1 MLYSSLFVLALQSG
15 LSITGVKATQSSS
28 ASTHEKRG
36 LDNSAIAKKYFGNDA
51 PWYQDRIAYFECS
64 DPQITDVW
72 YYRWKIFR
80 AHQRDLGAKGY
91 ISTEFLDDVGWQL
104 QPWASLND
112 ATGFHIGE
120 GRWNRDRRFKDDYL
134 RHMLTGGDD
143 RHFTDYIM
151 DSVWGSYL
159 VDNDVPSATQYLDQ
173 MKTLFDAWK
182 DHFDTS
188 KGLYWVEPLLDATEY
203 TISSIDA
210 SGGQDGFTG
219 GDSFRPS
226 VNSYMYA
233 NARAIAKL
241 AGLLNQADVTADYNS
256 RAAAIKSNVQ
266 KSLWNSTF
274 SHFIDRYKVDNDYV
288 NYWDFI
294 RGRELVGVLPWT
306 FDLPDNSSEYASSW
320 KHVLNS
326 NELAGPKGLRTVEPS
341 YQYYM
346 KQYRYEG
353 SRPECQWNGPV
364 WPFQTTQALLA
375 MSNLLDHYQ
384 QSVVTNADYIRNLKQ
399 YTQLHY
405 QGSSST
411 LNLQEDYYPDTGEA
425 IVGLARSPH
434 YFHSGYIDLIMTGL
448 VGIRPRADDF
458 IEINPLITSA
468 ITYFRVEQAPY
479 HGTNVAV
486 QWDAD
491 GSRYGQGAGLRV
503 ERDGVVIATS
513 PTLKRLVVPYQKK
526 AIIGI
531 NRPIAK
537 SIQLQSNTNY
547 PKGTASSGTDVENVH
562 DAIDGRVWFFPELVN
577 GWNSDANS
585 ATNQWYTVD
594 FGSATQISRAELA
607 FFDNGNDFRAPTAY
621 SIQVL
626 SNGNWVDIGGQQ
638 KSAVV
643 ANGITNV
650 QFTSTSVLQVR
661 LAMTQPSGKRTR
673 LVEVKYF

>member
-1 MLYSSLFVLALQSG
+1 MLYSSLFLMALQSG
-15 LSITGVKATQSSS
+15 LTIKGAKATP
-28 ASTHEKRG
+28 APVHEKRA
-36 LDNSAIAKKYFGNDA
+36 LDTTAIAKKYFGNDA

-64 DPQITDVW
+64 DSQITDVF

-104 QPWASLND
+104 EPYASLND
-112 ATGFHIGE
+112 ATGFHVAE

-134 RHMLTGGDD
+134 SYMLAGGDD
-143 RHFTDYIM
+143 RHFTDYIQ

-159 VDNDVPSATQYLDQ
+159 VDNDVPSATKYLDQ
-173 MKTLFDAWK
+173 MKSLYNSWS
-182 DHFDTS
+182 DHFDSS
-188 KGLYWVEPLLDATEY
+188 KGLYWIEPLLDATEY

-210 SGGQDGFTG
+210 SGGKDGFTG
-219 GDSFRPS
+219 GDAFRPS
-226 VNSYMYA
+226 INSYMYA
-233 NARAIAKL
+233 NARALAKL
-241 AGLLNQADVTADYNS
+241 ADLAGQSSVADDYNS

-266 KSLWNSTF
+266 KSLWNSTLT
-274 SHFIDRYKVDNDYV
+274 HFIDRYKVSNDYV
-288 NYWDFI
+288 KYWDPI
-294 RGRELVGVLPWT
+294 RGRELVGVVPWT

-320 KHVLNS
+320 KHLLDS
-326 NELAGPKGLRTVEPS
+326 NELGGAKGLRTVEPS

-346 KQYRYEG
+346 KQYRYDAATG
-353 SRPECQWNGPV
+353 RRECQWNGPA
-364 WPFQTTQALLA
+364 WPFQTTQALLG

-384 QSVVTNADYIRNLKQ
+384 QNAVTNSDYIRLLRQ

-405 QGSSST
+405 NGAT
-411 LNLQEDYYPDTGEA
+411 LNLQEDYDPDQGGA
-425 IVGLARSPH
+425 IVGLPRSPH

-458 IEINPLITSA
+458 LEINPLITSD
-468 ITYFRVEQAPY
+468 IKYFRAEEVPY
-479 HGTNVAV
+479 HGTNIVV

-503 ERDGVVIATS
+503 ERDGAVIATS
-513 PTLKRLVVPYQKK
+513 PTLKRLVIPFQKK
-526 AIIGI
+526 AIIAI
-531 NRPIAK
+531 DRPIAK
-537 SIQLQSNTNY
+537 SIQLQSSTNY

-562 DAIDGRVWFFPELVN
+562 DAIDGRVWFFPELAN

-585 ATNQWYTVD
+585 AANQWYTIT
-594 FGSATQISRAELA
+594 FESATQISRAELA
-607 FFDNGNDFRAPTAY
+607 FFDNGNDFKAPTAY

-626 SNGNWVDIGGQQ
+626 SNGNWIDIGEQK

-650 QFTSTSVLQVR
+650 QFSSTSVTQVR
-661 LAMTQPSGKRTR
+661 LSMTQASGARTR

>member
-15 LSITGVKATQSSS
+15 LSIRGVQATQSSS
-28 ASTHEKRG
+28 HEKRA
-36 LDNSAIAKKYFGNDA
+36 LDTAAIAKKYFGNDA

-64 DPQITDVW
+64 DTQIQDVF
-72 YYRWKIFR
+72 YYRQKIFR
-80 AHQRDLGAKGY
+80 AHQRDLGAKGF

-104 QPWASLND
+104 QPYASLND

-120 GRWNRDRRFKDDYL
+120 GRWNRDRRFKDDYINY
-134 RHMLTGGDD
+134 MLGGGDD
-143 RHFTDYIM
+143 RHFTDYIQ

-159 VDNDVPSATQYLDQ
+159 VDNDVPSATKWIEQ
-173 MKTLFDAWK
+173 MKTLYNQWT

-188 KGLYWVEPLLDATEY
+188 KGLYYIEPLLDATEY

-219 GDSFRPS
+219 GDAFRPS
-226 VNSYMYA
+226 INSYMYA
-233 NARAIAKL
+233 NGRAIAKIAAL
-241 AGLLNQADVTADYNS
+241 AGQNDVATDYNN
-256 RAAAIKSNVQ
+256 RATTLKNNVQ
-266 KSLWNSTF
+266 KSLWNSTL
-274 SHFIDRYKVDNDYV
+274 SHFIDRYQVSNNYV
-288 NYWDFI
+288 KYWDPI
-294 RGRELVGVLPWT
+294 RGRELVGIVPWT
-306 FDLPDNSSEYASSW
+306 FNLPDNSTEYASSW
-320 KHVLNS
+320 KHILNA
-326 NELAGPKGLRTVEPS
+326 NELGGPYGLRTVEPS

-346 KQYRYEG
+346 RQYRYEG
-353 SRPECQWNGPV
+353 TQRECQWNGPV

-384 QSVVTNADYIRNLKQ
+384 QSVVTNADYLRLLKQ
-399 YTQLHY
+399 YAALHY
-405 QGSSST
+405 QSSST
-411 LNLQEDYYPDTGEA
+411 LNLQEDYDPATGKA

-458 IEINPLITSA
+458 LEINPLITSD
-468 ITYFRVEQAPY
+468 IKYFRAEQVPY
-479 HGTNVAV
+479 HGTNIVV

-503 ERDGVVIATS
+503 ERDNVVIATS
-513 PTLKRLVVPYQKK
+513 STLKRLVIPFQKK
-526 AIIGI
+526 AIIAI

-537 SIQLQSNTNY
+537 SIQLQSSTSY
-547 PKGTASSGTDVENVH
+547 PVGSASSGTDVENVH
-562 DAIDGRVWFFPELVN
+562 DAIDGRIWFFSELVN
-577 GWNSDANS
+577 GWNSDVNS
-585 ATNQWYTVD
+585 ATAQWYTVT
-594 FGSATQISRAELA
+594 FQSATQISRAEIA
-607 FFDNGNDFRAPTAY
+607 WFDNGNDFVAPTAY

-626 SNGNWVDIGGQQ
+626 SNGNWVDVGGQQ

-650 QFTSTSVLQVR
+650 QFTSTSVTQVR